1 MEEIERREET
11 LFEFPCPFSV
21 KAMGLAADDFDA
33 LVVSIISRHVPGLG
47 KGSVQ
52 TQSSSGG
59 KYLSVTVTF
68 EAGSK
73 AQLDAIYQSLTDHE
87 RVLMSL

>member
-1 MEEIERREET
+1 MEEREET
-11 LFEFPCPFSV
+11 LFEFPCQFSV

-33 LVVSIISRHVPGLG
+33 LVVSIVSRHVPGLG
-47 KGSVQ
+47 KGAAQ
-52 TQSSSGG
+52 TRPSSGG

-68 EAGSK
+68 EASSK

-87 RVLMSL
+87 QVLMGL